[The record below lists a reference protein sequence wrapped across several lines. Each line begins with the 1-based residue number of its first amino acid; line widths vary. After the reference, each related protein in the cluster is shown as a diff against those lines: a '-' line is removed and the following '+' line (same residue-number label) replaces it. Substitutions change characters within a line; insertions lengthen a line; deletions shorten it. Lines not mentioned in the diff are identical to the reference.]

1 MSSRLRQRLAA
12 AGFHATIAAMATA
25 ATAASVAAAEP
36 VPAPASAAWTETG
49 NITAVSDYLFR
60 GISQTQAKP
69 TAQATLDFTHSSG
82 VYLGLFGSGVSHA
95 AYNNG
100 AGSELDVYGGY
111 RYALDADTTIDA
123 GLVTYWFPGA
133 HYATGGRDI
142 KYHTQEAKLGVVVG
156 SFNAYAWVSLSR
168 YWFGFTVQPGS
179 GDLVD
184 TRGTAYGE
192 LNWNPELAPGLVLN
206 LHAGRQQVRHMDDFN
221 FYDAKVGVT
230 KTVGNWAFAAAGVY
244 NSGDASKNGTPL
256 WTFFN
261 ADGSSKN
268 VVQKRLLVTAT
279 RNF

>member
-1 MSSRLRQRLAA
+1 MFLSVRMMHRLAA
-12 AGFHATIAAMATA
+12 ATCL
-25 ATAASVAAAEP
+25 VAAAASAGAAEP
-36 VPAPASAAWTETG
+36 ATEPASGWTETG

-82 VYLGLFGSGVSHA
+82 FYLGLFGSGVSHA

-111 RYALDADTTIDA
+111 RHSVNPDTFIDA

-133 HYATGGRDI
+133 HYATGGKDI
-142 KYHTQEAKLGVVVG
+142 KYHTQEAKLGVNIG
-156 SFNAYAWVSLSR
+156 SFNAYAWVSLSQ
-168 YWFGFTVQPGS
+168 YWFGFTVQPETGK
-179 GDLVD
+179 LVD
-184 TRGTAYGE
+184 TRGTVYGE
-192 LNWNPELAPGLVLN
+192 VNWNPALAPSLVSGLVLN

-244 NSGDASKNGTPL
+244 NSGDATKNGTPL